1 MLQDNRSRRDFLK
14 ATGLGVLGLAV
25 PYGLRGRTLQTSHEL
40 TLYVGTYTAGKKS
53 EGIYLYR
60 INTSTGELNHFNTVK
75 GVVDPSF
82 LAVDRRRRYLYAV
95 NEVSQ
100 FAGKPSGAVSAFQ
113 IDAKT
118 GNLKFLNQQPSL
130 GGSPC
135 HVSVDKTDRFVLV
148 ANYEAGNVTVL
159 PVAQDGSLG
168 LATDTVQH
176 HGSSVKKEQEGP
188 HAHCIIVDDSNR
200 YAFAADLGLD
210 KILIYRFDVKRGKL
224 NPGRQPWAQVK
235 PGAGPRHFTFHP
247 NGRYAYVINEL
258 DSTFTAFTYG
268 GATGTLK
275 EIHTVSTLPTDFSGA
290 NSCAELSLS
299 PSGKFLYGSNRGH
312 NSIVSFAI
320 NESTGKLT
328 YLEHA
333 LTQGKTPRNFTI
345 DPTGALLLVANQDS
359 DTVVTFRIDSRTGR
373 LTPTGQVAEIPT
385 PVCLLTV
392 PRF

>member
-14 ATGLGVLGLAV
+14 ATGLGVLGLAF
-25 PYGLRGRTLQTSHEL
+25 PYALRGRPPQTIHEL
-40 TLYVGTYTAGKKS
+40 TLYVGTYTSGKS

-60 INTSTGELNHFNTVK
+60 MNMSSGELKHFNTVK

-82 LAVDRRRRYLYAV
+82 LAVDLKRRYLYAV

-113 IDAKT
+113 IDPKS

-130 GGSPC
+130 GGAPC
-135 HVSVDKTDRFVLV
+135 HLSVDKTDRFVLV
-148 ANYEAGNVTVL
+148 ANYDAGNVTVL
-159 PVAQDGSLG
+159 PVERDGSLG

-188 HAHCIIVDDSNR
+188 HAHCIILDDANR

-210 KILIYRFDVKRGKL
+210 KILIYRFDAKRGKL
-224 NPGRQPWAQVK
+224 NPNRQPWVQVK

-247 NGRYAYVINEL
+247 NGRYAYVIDEL
-258 DSTFTAFTYG
+258 DSTFTAFSCNG
-268 GATGTLK
+268 FTGTLK
-275 EIHTVSTLPTDFSGA
+275 ELQTVSTLPSDFSGA
-290 NSCAELSLS
+290 NSCAELSVS

-333 LTQGKTPRNFTI
+333 PTQGKTPRNFTI
-345 DPTGALLLVANQDS
+345 DPTGSFLLVANQDS
-359 DTVVTFRIDSRTGR
+359 DTVITFRIDPQTGR
-373 LTPTGQVAEIPT
+373 LTPTGHVAEIPT
-385 PVCLLTV
+385 PVCLLPV
-392 PRF
+392 LVQ